1 MEVGERIRMNLAFYW
16 IIFILA
22 SVTSTI
28 ITSTAVKRRTAPG
41 AKSLILYGIT
51 LVVWAIG
58 TAFFYLGFSR
68 NADDVL
74 VLSNFLSTLAA
85 TLFLCFALDF
95 SSRSAWFT
103 KQNLSMLAIEPF
115 ITLLIVLINF
125 KTYPNLFD
133 PAPSGL
139 ASASW
144 LWINLLYF
152 NALVVTAIYV
162 IVKTFMHGPLP
173 HRLQSGIVLAGA
185 VFILPASLVSS
196 SIAAP
201 QTAAY
206 VLLAAFTL
214 TGVTV
219 SFGLFSYGL
228 LDIVPIPRDVVI
240 ERMGDGWMM
249 LDMQNRIVDLNPAA
263 EAVIGLPRQK
273 IYGLP
278 AENVLTDWSSIIQ
291 NNDKSKEMDVRGR
304 INLQNMWRYLNL
316 RVSPLLDSHG
326 HQFGR
331 LILWKDITESKRVEE
346 ARQLARDEMFMLLH
360 SISNAASRAAN
371 IDEFLEDTIYQIVF
385 SFKSQ
390 ASVVLLVEESVN
402 SSEPKRL
409 TLAAQHGLPP
419 KLVQDLSM
427 LSERDSLVNST
438 IRNIRPSLI
447 PDPLISSEVQDS
459 IKEAGFKSMVL
470 VPIFVQHQVLG
481 IIGLARTESPAF
493 DNDEVARLDVV
504 ADEIA
509 TFIHSDRQRQLSI
522 ALAERQRLVRDLHD
536 STTQKLYGLLTLTE
550 AAQAGIEMGSPDK
563 LVPILSR
570 IGETARQALKDMRL
584 FLYELQPVDL
594 ERDGLV
600 SILNQRL
607 TAVEGRAD
615 VKARLL
621 SDETISL
628 PLDKEVALYYIA
640 QEALNNV
647 LKHAKAK
654 SVTVRL
660 KQTKSNVKL
669 EVEDDG
675 NGFTP
680 GKDNCGGM
688 GMRNMKERASQ
699 VGGKIS
705 ISSIPGKGTKICATV
720 SKDRQSRIHLSGVQ
734 I

>member
-1 MEVGERIRMNLAFYW
+1 MNMPSNW
-16 IIFILA
+16 VIFILA
-22 SVTSTI
+22 SG
-28 ITSTAVKRRTAPG
+28 TAVILTTTAYRRRSTLG
-41 AKSLILYGIT
+41 ARFL
-51 LVVWAIG
+51 
-58 TAFFYLGFSR
+58 FFYGVVLALWALANVFLTGGSPNQEIYLAGLSQLFST
-68 NADDVL
+68 V
-74 VLSNFLSTLAA
+74 SA
-85 TLFLCFALDF
+85 TLFFCFTLDF
-95 SSRSAWFT
+95 SSRSTWFI
-103 KQNLSMLAIEPF
+103 KRNVLMLTVEPI
-115 ITLLIVLINF
+115 ITLLVLISNSSI
-125 KTYPNLFD
+125 NLIFNSTTQEILG
-133 PAPSGL
+133 P
-139 ASASW
+139 W
-144 LWINLLYF
+144 YWINFIYF
-152 NALVVTAIYV
+152 NALVASAAYVTI
-162 IVKTFMHGPLP
+162 KTFMHGPLP

-185 VFILPASLVSS
+185 VLILPASLISMSVLSP
-196 SIAAP
+196 I
-201 QTAAY
+201 TASF
-206 VLLAAFTL
+206 VLLIAFTL
-214 TGVTV
+214 TGMSL
-219 SFGLFSYGL
+219 SFGLFSYRL
-228 LDIVPIPRDVVI
+228 LDIVPIPRDIVI

-263 EAVIGLPRQK
+263 EAVIGIPREK

-278 AENVLTDWSSIIQ
+278 AENVLTDWSSIVHG
-291 NNDKSKEMDVRGR
+291 NDKSKELDVRGR

-316 RVSPLLDSHG
+316 RVSPLVDSKG

-331 LILWKDITESKRVEE
+331 LILWKDITESKRAEE

-360 SISNAASRAAN
+360 SISNAASRATN
-371 IDEFLEDTIYQIVF
+371 IDEFLEDTIYQIVY

-390 ASVVLLVEESVN
+390 ASVVLLVEETGN
-402 SSEPKRL
+402 TTEPKKL
-409 TLAAQHGLPP
+409 TLNAHHGFSQE
-419 KLVQDLSM
+419 LVERLSL
-427 LSERDSLVNST
+427 LSERDSLVSSIT
-438 IRNIRPSLI
+438 RNNLRVQI
-447 PDPLISSEVQDS
+447 PDLLIKSDIQEAVLD
-459 IKEAGFKSMVL
+459 AGFKSMVF
-470 VPIFVQHQVLG
+470 VPISIQRQALG
-481 IIGLARTESPAF
+481 IIGLARNELPVF
-493 DNDEVARLDVV
+493 DSDEIARLDVV

-550 AAQAGIEMGSPDK
+550 AAQAGIEMGSPEK
-563 LVPILSR
+563 LAPILSR

-669 EVEDDG
+669 EIEDDG

-680 GKDNCGGM
+680 GKDNNGGM

-699 VGGKIS
+699 VGGKIA

-720 SKDRQSRIHLSGVQ
+720 SKDHQSRIHLSGVQ